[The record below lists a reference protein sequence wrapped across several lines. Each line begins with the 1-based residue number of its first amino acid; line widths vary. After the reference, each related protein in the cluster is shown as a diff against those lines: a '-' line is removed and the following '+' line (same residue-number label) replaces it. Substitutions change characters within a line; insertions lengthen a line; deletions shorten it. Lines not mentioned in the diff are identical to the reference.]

1 MTVVGNTVSEAERTQ
16 YSALYQQYYQEY
28 QFVNSKYNELL
39 TSGRLP
45 TVKPAVV
52 YQSPLVPSGQN
63 IADQNEQN
71 RMPLSHHFILLL
83 VGKDILNNMMLAG
96 QAIGQKV

>member
-52 YQSPLVPSGQN
+52 YQSPLAPSGQN
-63 IADQNEQN
+63 TEDQNEQN
-71 RMPLSHHFILLL
+71 RMPLSQHFILLL